1 MRLGYSKSKNAIS
14 YYVYK
19 TGYKNGKNTTVM
31 VEKLGTDSQIREKY
45 GVEDAEQW
53 ARAYIDELNRK
64 EAEEK
69 AKVMVTFS
77 PAAAIPADEQRS
89 FNAGYLFLQ
98 QVFYQLGLDKVCT
111 AIKRKHSFEYNLTSI
126 LSRLVYTRILFPGSK
141 RSSFEDS
148 RKFIEQPDFE
158 LHQVYRALSVLGDEM
173 DYGLRQYGHSK
184 ENRPNPIVEMGLFM
198 DGEGIPL
205 AFCINPGSTNEQ
217 VTLSPLEKKLF
228 EDFSLSEF
236 IVCTD
241 SGLSSLDNRV
251 LNSRDGRAFITVQS
265 IKKLKQ
271 FQREW
276 CLDPD
281 GWYRR
286 GDPSRKKCSISDL
299 DEELD
304 RDTVLYKE
312 RWFKEN
318 GLEQR
323 MIVTYSLKYRDYLRA
338 LRERQVERAKGKIS
352 NPSTLNK
359 NHPTDPKRFIKEQKC
374 TPDGEIAEK
383 TYYSL
388 DEEKI
393 SAEAAYDGFYAV
405 CTDLEDEAEA
415 IVNINQRR
423 WQIEECFRI
432 MKHEFRARPAYL
444 SREVRIRAHFM
455 TCFVALIVYRYLEK
469 SLGKE
474 FTVVQITDQL
484 REMNMTR
491 LEGYGYIPSYDRNA
505 LTDELH
511 KAAGFRTDTEIIPIA
526 KMRNICK
533 NTKSHKEPK
542 G

>member
-1 MRLGYSKSKNAIS
+1 MDYIQSAL
-14 YYVYK
+14 
-19 TGYKNGKNTTVM
+19 YKNS
-31 VEKLGTDSQIREKY
+31 L
-45 GVEDAEQW
+45 
-53 ARAYIDELNRK
+53 
-64 EAEEK
+64 
-69 AKVMVTFS
+69 
-77 PAAAIPADEQRS
+77 
-89 FNAGYLFLQ
+89 
-98 QVFYQLGLDKVCT
+98 
-111 AIKRKHSFEYNLTSI
+111 
-126 LSRLVYTRILFPGSK
+126 RLSK
-141 RSSFEDS
+141 RRTGVIYYDCTNFYFE
-148 RKFIEQPDFE
+148 IEQEDPDN
-158 LHQVYRALSVLGDEM
+158 
-173 DYGLRQYGHSK
+173 GLRQYGHSK
-184 ENRPNPIVEMGLFM
+184 ENRPNPIVEMGLSM
-198 DGEGIPL
+198 DGEVIPL

-474 FTVVQITDQL
+474 FTVAQITDQL